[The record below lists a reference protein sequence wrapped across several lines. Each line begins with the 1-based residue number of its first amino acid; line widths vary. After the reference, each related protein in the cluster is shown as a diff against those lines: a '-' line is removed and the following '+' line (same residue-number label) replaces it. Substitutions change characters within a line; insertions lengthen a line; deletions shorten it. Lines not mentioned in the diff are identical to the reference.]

1 MGNNDI
7 QLVGFDKVAGT
18 ETYKTNDG
26 RLVTVNREAK
36 TDLKNYDQLVNMQ
49 WISQV
54 PPPLAT
60 PAISPTETVDKAETT
75 YRLPNDAVAKQA
87 TLEKRTREQAQA
99 NNALALGNLNQ
110 SRSTNPGNY
119 SLNPA
124 EGNILVPNAPKG
136 ANILEASSIS
146 GVNKSIGKKYSR
158 KDRLDYGF
166 TFEYVHGNDRRH
178 ITLFVNPEE
187 FNQQEPGRINV
198 TQTRGGAFV
207 DYFGPGLY
215 TITMRGVTGYHERQ
229 VGKSKVSGH
238 IHFLQVRE
246 MWREWMKVTQIDPK
260 ITEMR
265 FYNWADQEYYKVA
278 ITNFQLMRNVQ
289 RPLLYQYSI
298 QMTVIQNI
306 TEKVK
311 KAAKDNDATNY
322 LINPEKRAILAKDS
336 LDKNLKTI
344 DDVVDKRNT
353 GATTSEEKSVSG
365 FLRVDQN
372 SRDWGSKI
380 SAGEN
385 YFNKAQGVYKPI
397 EGVISEVNQFSK
409 DLKMYVSGATSFI
422 TKPFDLVKDM
432 SNALKDVVSTMVS
445 VTNIP
450 HDLVRSFREM
460 ICALKALP
468 ESLFKGFT
476 NPDLF
481 EGASNCGTTLG
492 IAEAPVSAYSNSFTA
507 TAQVQSQRQMNQIV
521 NVPAKEIILQ
531 EAPSLVSGVYAATDT
546 ARTGLNYLSTI
557 TGNQV
562 TLTSVPNVPIVVDY
576 IVPQPGTVDM
586 IRLRASGVHRVAT
599 DDTLE
604 RIALKFYNDP
614 SEWKKIALF
623 NYLEYPFLVGEDFER
638 ERYAIGVVRFYRDPT
653 YTPAVVI
660 PNGQTVYVPNT
671 LGVGTI
677 QINFRTT
684 EEVVLDI
691 SQTFVDAPVVCERT
705 GEIGNV
711 APRLITGL
719 DGYSGKIKSIVNVY
733 STAGGKTWKVK
744 KTGEVLFIPQSNT
757 SETSVI
763 IGAGPKYEELFGVDV
778 LINKDGEWEASTEES
793 LDLKTVSGTKN
804 LVQALNNRISTRRGF
819 YPYHDE
825 YGSNLPLYIG
835 QKNDPKRQDLVR
847 VDIKETALLDPR
859 ISELSAFNMILTGD
873 LIFIEFDAIPIDDNT
888 PLKVNLI
895 V

>member
-1 MGNNDI
+1 
-7 QLVGFDKVAGT
+7 
-18 ETYKTNDG
+18 
-26 RLVTVNREAK
+26 
-36 TDLKNYDQLVNMQ
+36 
-49 WISQV
+49 
-54 PPPLAT
+54 
-60 PAISPTETVDKAETT
+60 
-75 YRLPNDAVAKQA
+75 
-87 TLEKRTREQAQA
+87 
-99 NNALALGNLNQ
+99 
-110 SRSTNPGNY
+110 
-119 SLNPA
+119 
-124 EGNILVPNAPKG
+124 
-136 ANILEASSIS
+136 
-146 GVNKSIGKKYSR
+146 
-158 KDRLDYGF
+158 
-166 TFEYVHGNDRRH
+166 
-178 ITLFVNPEE
+178 
-187 FNQQEPGRINV
+187 
-198 TQTRGGAFV
+198 
-207 DYFGPGLY
+207 
-215 TITMRGVTGYHERQ
+215 
-229 VGKSKVSGH
+229 
-238 IHFLQVRE
+238 
-246 MWREWMKVTQIDPK
+246 
-260 ITEMR
+260 
-265 FYNWADQEYYKVA
+265 
-278 ITNFQLMRNVQ
+278 
-289 RPLLYQYSI
+289 
-298 QMTVIQNI
+298 MTVIQNI

-344 DDVVDKRNT
+344 NDVVDKRNT

-623 NYLEYPFLVGEDFER
+623 NYLEYPFLVGEDF
-638 ERYAIGVVRFYRDPT
+638 
-653 YTPAVVI
+653 
-660 PNGQTVYVPNT
+660 
-671 LGVGTI
+671 
-677 QINFRTT
+677 
-684 EEVVLDI
+684 
-691 SQTFVDAPVVCERT
+691 
-705 GEIGNV
+705 
-711 APRLITGL
+711 
-719 DGYSGKIKSIVNVY
+719 
-733 STAGGKTWKVK
+733 
-744 KTGEVLFIPQSNT
+744 
-757 SETSVI
+757 
-763 IGAGPKYEELFGVDV
+763 
-778 LINKDGEWEASTEES
+778 
-793 LDLKTVSGTKN
+793 
-804 LVQALNNRISTRRGF
+804 
-819 YPYHDE
+819 
-825 YGSNLPLYIG
+825 
-835 QKNDPKRQDLVR
+835 
-847 VDIKETALLDPR
+847 
-859 ISELSAFNMILTGD
+859 
-873 LIFIEFDAIPIDDNT
+873 
-888 PLKVNLI
+888 
-895 V
+895 